1 MEFKFAKIIDGKLTF
16 NAAEQYTFTN
26 MEELL
31 TSNKRIREVTGYKP
45 VEYADKP
52 EFDAE
57 TQYLADD
64 YTETKNKINV
74 NYIIMESLS

>member
-1 MEFKFAKIIDGKLTF
+1 MFKFAKLTNGKLSF
-16 NAAEQYTFTN
+16 NEAEQYTFTN

-52 EFDAE
+52 EFDGE
-57 TQYLADD
+57 TQYLVEK
-64 YTETKNKINV
+64 YEETKTKINV
-74 NYIIMESLS
+74 AYEIKEILLQ